1 MATRTT
7 TSRRG
12 KSTSS
17 TKTSAGTSAANKQL
31 QADLDELRE
40 NYNNLQRRLGG
51 LRYHIVQSEE
61 ITASEV
67 VRLIDNVIEAS

>member
-12 KSTSS
+12 KSTSA
-17 TKTSAGTSAANKQL
+17 TKTDAATSAANKQL
-31 QADLDELRE
+31 QADLDKLRE
-40 NYNNLQRRLGG
+40 NYSNLQRRLGG